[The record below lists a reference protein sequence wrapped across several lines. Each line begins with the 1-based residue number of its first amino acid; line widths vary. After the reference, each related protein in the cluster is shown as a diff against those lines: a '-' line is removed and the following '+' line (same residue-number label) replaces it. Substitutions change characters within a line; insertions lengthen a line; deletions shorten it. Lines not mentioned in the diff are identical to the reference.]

1 MEAAVADSPALGP
14 LRAGQRRRGLAEE
27 HGTRIAIIEMGRIL
41 EDATAIHSIRSQGE
55 AQRKAYTEDA
65 QREAE
70 RLRQFRDEL
79 IQQQTLL
86 APAALEERQ
95 RAFNAE
101 VAAADQRAKAQNQI
115 LQRAVAEGEV
125 RFREILSTVVA
136 ELADRRSIE
145 IVLPVH
151 LALFAIPE
159 FNLTDPVIERLN
171 EDFPRDCADV
181 RRELM
186 PDPRFYAVTGP
197 FTLAEI
203 AEAVGALLTDGADPA
218 RTLSDVAPLGQ
229 AGPEHLS
236 FLDNRKYVEAFA
248 ACRAA
253 PASHRRRWSTAH
265 RRTSRY

>member
-1 MEAAVADSPALGP
+1 MQGWKRLWLIVLLSVPCALGG
-14 LRAGQRRRGLAEE
+14 AGGVWADE

-41 EDATAIHSIRSQGE
+41 ESATAIHSIRSQGE

-86 APAALEERQ
+86 APAALEDRQ

-125 RFREILSTVVA
+125 RFREVLSIVVA
-136 ELADRRSIE
+136 ELAERRSIE

-171 EDFPRDCADV
+171 EDFP
-181 RRELM
+181 
-186 PDPRFYAVTGP
+186 
-197 FTLAEI
+197 EI
-203 AEAVGALLTDGADPA
+203 ALTFDE
-218 RTLSDVAPLGQ
+218 S
-229 AGPEHLS
+229 
-236 FLDNRKYVEAFA
+236 
-248 ACRAA
+248 
-253 PASHRRRWSTAH
+253 
-265 RRTSRY
+265 